1 MPPANPLPGDTA
13 FGRVALR
20 VRDVERMTRFYADV
34 VGLEVREEATD
45 RAILTA
51 GGMPLLVLIGD
62 PDAPP
67 RERDETGLFHVAFRV
82 PSRAVLGDALE
93 RIDDR
98 WQLDGASD
106 HLVSEALYLSDPE
119 RNGIEVYRDRPR
131 DDWPIADDGTV
142 EMDTKPL
149 DLERIRRAGRGRPIT
164 PDETTVGHVHLEV
177 SSISAAEAFYVDTLG
192 MDISQRYGESALF
205 VAAGGYHH
213 HVGLN
218 VWQQRSAPSR
228 GRGLA
233 WFELLLPD
241 AGALT
246 SLRNRLDSSTAH
258 VWDGGLDDGYIVED
272 PDGIEI
278 RLGTTARH

>member
-1 MPPANPLPGDTA
+1 MPPANPLPADTA
-13 FGRVALR
+13 IGRVALR

-34 VGLEVREEATD
+34 LGLDVREEATA

-62 PDAPP
+62 LDAPP

-82 PSRAVLGDALE
+82 PSRAALGDALE

-119 RNGIEVYRDRPR
+119 RNGIEMYCDRPR
-131 DDWPIADDGTV
+131 DDWPLADDGTV

-149 DLERIRRAGRGRPIT
+149 DLELIRRAGRGRRIT

-177 SSISAAEAFYVDTLG
+177 SSISASEAFYVDTLG
-192 MDISQRYGESALF
+192 MAISQRYGESALF

-218 VWQQRSAPSR
+218 VWQRRSAPSR

-233 WFELLLPD
+233 WYELLLPD
-241 AGALT
+241 AGALAN
-246 SLRNRLDSSTAH
+246 LGNRLDSSSVH
-258 VWDGGLDDGYIVED
+258 VKNDSLDDGYIVED